1 MELFSIKIRCTFQ
14 LVSTTFEELMA
25 QWDAFVEK
33 VTALQRK
40 GDGKRLARWLT
51 GDEVCNRLRISQRTL
66 QKLRDKG
73 FIGYS
78 QIGHKFFYKPEEV
91 KRLIPLV
98 GIIHP
103 GGK

>member
-1 MELFSIKIRCTFQ
+1 MGRLC
-14 LVSTTFEELMA
+14 
-25 QWDAFVEK
+25 
-33 VTALQRK
+33 
-40 GDGKRLARWLT
+40 GKSDRLAAQGGLT

>member
-1 MELFSIKIRCTFQ
+1 METVSIEKK
-14 LVSTTFEELMA
+14 TFEELMA

-78 QIGHKFFYKPEEV
+78 QIGHKFSTSR
-91 KRLIPLV
+91 KRSS
-98 GIIHP
+98 G
-103 GGK
+103 

>member
-1 MELFSIKIRCTFQ
+1 MGQVTLYFPTVSIEKK
-14 LVSTTFEELMA
+14 TFEELMA

>member
-1 MELFSIKIRCTFQ
+1 METVSIEKK
-14 LVSTTFEELMA
+14 TFEELMA

-51 GDEVCNRLRISQRTL
+51 GVCNRLRISQRTL

>member
-1 MELFSIKIRCTFQ
+1 METVSIEKK
-14 LVSTTFEELMA
+14 TFEALMA

-40 GDGKRLARWLT
+40 GDGNALPVGSQ

-73 FIGYS
+73 YIGYS
-78 QIGHKFFYKPEEV
+78 QIGHKFFYKPE
-91 KRLIPLV
+91 RSS
-98 GIIHP
+98 G
-103 GGK
+103 

>member
-1 MELFSIKIRCTFQ
+1 MRKK
-14 LVSTTFEELMA
+14 TFEALMA

-33 VTALQRK
+33 SDRLAAQGGR
-40 GDGKRLARWLT
+40 KRLARWLT
-51 GDEVCNRLRISQRTL
+51 GDEVCNQLRISQRTL

>member
-1 MELFSIKIRCTFQ
+1 
-14 LVSTTFEELMA
+14 MA

-40 GDGKRLARWLT
+40 GDGKRLA
-51 GDEVCNRLRISQRTL
+51 ISQRTL

>member
-1 MELFSIKIRCTFQ
+1 MGRLCG
-14 LVSTTFEELMA
+14 
-25 QWDAFVEK
+25 K